1 MITLYHV
8 PGSRSMRSLWLL
20 NELGLEF
27 ERVEM
32 PFDLTFLRA
41 PDYLAVHPLG
51 RVPALSDGELTLFES
66 GAICQYLCERYDKG
80 EFGRTVDHFERAEWL
95 QWVHFAETLAVHG
108 AALLQQQVF
117 IQEEERSEVIQKL
130 ESRRLTKAFEVLD
143 THLASFEYLLAGGF
157 SAADIGV
164 GYSIYLGNGFVSL
177 DSHPNLNEYM
187 QRLKQRPAFKL
198 SEPGV
203 EWQAS
208 Q

>member
-20 NELGLEF
+20 NELALEF
-27 ERVEM
+27 DRVEM
-32 PFDLTFLRA
+32 PFDLACLRA

-51 RVPALSDGELTLFES
+51 RVPALRDGDITLFES
-66 GAICQYLCERYDKG
+66 GAICQYLCERYDSG
-80 EFGRTVDHFERAEWL
+80 ELGRAPQHAERNEWL

-117 IQEEERSEVIQKL
+117 IKPEERSEVIQKL

-143 THLASFEYLLAGGF
+143 AHLSNSEYLLAGGF

-164 GYSIYLGNGFVSL
+164 GYSVYLGNGFVTL
-177 DSHPNLNEYM
+177 EAQPNLAKYM
-187 QRLKQRPAFKL
+187 QRLKQRPAFKS

>member
-20 NELGLEF
+20 KELGLEF
-27 ERVEM
+27 DRVEM
-32 PFDLTFLRA
+32 PFDLTYLRA

-51 RVPALSDGELTLFES
+51 RVPALRDGDITLFES
-66 GAICQYLCERYDKG
+66 GAICQYLCERYDNG
-80 EFGRTVDHFERAEWL
+80 ELGRAPDHAERNQWL

-117 IQEEERSEVIQKL
+117 IKPEERSEIIRKL

-143 THLASFEYLLAGGF
+143 AHLANSEHLLPGGF

-164 GYSIYLGNGFVSL
+164 GYSVYLGNGFVTL
-177 DSHPNLNEYM
+177 DAHPNLSKYM
-187 QRLKQRPAFKL
+187 QRLKQRPAFKS

>member
-20 NELGLEF
+20 KELYLEF
-27 ERVEM
+27 DLVEM
-32 PFDLTFLRA
+32 PFDLSRLRA
-41 PDYLAVHPLG
+41 PEYLAVHPLG
-51 RVPALSDGELTLFES
+51 RVPALIDGDTTLFES
-66 GAICQYLCERYDKG
+66 GAICQYLCERYDEG
-80 EFGRTVDHFERAEWL
+80 SLGRPPAHSERNEWL

-117 IQEEERSEVIQKL
+117 VPADERSAIIQTL
-130 ESRRLTKAFEVLD
+130 ESKRLGKGFEVLD
-143 THLASFEYLLAGGF
+143 NHLADREHLLSSGF

-177 DSHPNLNEYM
+177 EPYPNVKEYLDN
-187 QRLKQRPAFKL
+187 LKQRPAFKA

-203 EWQAS
+203 EWQATS
-208 Q
+208 